1 MIELDNLR
9 IAVAW
14 SLDRGDPDDRELA
27 IRIVAGLSNEAN
39 SGSTLGVGS
48 WSERAL
54 PFVDATTPDRR
65 AAVLSAASWNT
76 LFGGDLEL
84 ARDRAHAV
92 LDINPDGFV
101 RAGTYVLLAY
111 IAAIQQDYDR
121 VTATLAEGLAI
132 VDADEGDHAL
142 LSRVTLLIAS
152 AGLRLFGGD
161 DSPAAQGTADEV
173 LARRESDLPT
183 DRECAVRERVRD
195 LENRSGARRPIMDE
209 SIALVRLGASGVV
222 FGLLLAIRAVTY
234 AEAGDHARAR
244 AHLRESIAFSSDRG
258 DSPTVATA
266 VDYGIQVMSALE
278 IGRCGCAPGAISTPQ
293 FSPLD
298 SLSSREANPP

>member
-1 MIELDNLR
+1 M
-9 IAVAW
+9 
-14 SLDRGDPDDRELA
+14 
-27 IRIVAGLSNEAN
+27 
-39 SGSTLGVGS
+39 
-48 WSERAL
+48 
-54 PFVDATTPDRR
+54 
-65 AAVLSAASWNT
+65 LSAASWNA
-76 LFGGDLEL
+76 LLGGDLEL
-84 ARDRAHAV
+84 ALATVRTRCRDI
-92 LDINPDGFV
+92 DPDGFV

-121 VTATLAEGLAI
+121 VTATLAEGFAV

-152 AGLRLFGGD
+152 TGLRLLGGD
-161 DSPAAQGTADEV
+161 DSPDAE
-173 LARRESDLPT
+173 RRRRGP
-183 DRECAVRERVRD
+183 A
-195 LENRSGARRPIMDE
+195 GARETGHPTSIANALFVSVFGIWRTDPERAAAIMDE

-244 AHLRESIAFSSDRG
+244 AHLRESIVFSTDRG

-266 VDYGIQVMSALE
+266 VDYGIQVMAAL
-278 IGRCGCAPGAISTPQ
+278 GQLDDVAVLAGAISAPQ

-298 SLSSREANPP
+298 SLPPRERTRRDEVLARTWAALGDDSYDAAFARGAAMSLDEVGAYVVRAMER